1 MINKKC
7 KKEIY
12 YAGGG
17 DVREMLMM
25 DHKQKCKAKHE
36 KVYGKVYIYMYIMCT
51 RTTRG
56 TKYCVPQKPSIIL
69 SERGKRRIWERVLEP
84 RIPGTPE
91 PRSQTETE
99 SGVLGN

>member
-1 MINKKC
+1 MRAMINKKC

-36 KVYGKVYIYMYIMCT
+36 KVYG
-51 RTTRG
+51 
-56 TKYCVPQKPSIIL
+56 
-69 SERGKRRIWERVLEP
+69 
-84 RIPGTPE
+84 
-91 PRSQTETE
+91 
-99 SGVLGN
+99 